1 MAKVELN
8 SLTILKTTQMIYGI
22 ILIILGVL
30 AAPSILLSRRP
41 DAQEILDKIT
51 PYQGWIGLVYF
62 FWGIWITIRA
72 ILGIGLLKSFPIWW
86 ATWLAS
92 GVMEATLGFLLGY
105 TLINQYVLSNSEG
118 AAEKGQEMIQKLR
131 PMQTKL
137 GFIGIVLGIWVIVA
151 YFLRF

>member
-1 MAKVELN
+1 
-8 SLTILKTTQMIYGI
+8 MIYGI

-41 DAQEILDKIT
+41 DAQEMLDKIT

-62 FWGIWITIRA
+62 FWGIWVTIRT
-72 ILGIGLLKSFPIWW
+72 ILAMGLLKYAPIWW
-86 ATWLAS
+86 VTKLAS
-92 GVMEATLGFLLGY
+92 GVMETILGFLLGY
-105 TLINQYVLSNSEG
+105 ILINQYVLSNNEE
-118 AAEKGQEMIQKLR
+118 AAAKGKEMIQKLR